1 MRSTGAKSNAPLGFL
16 TVVEDPEHGLFGG
29 YLILNRAGRPLE
41 FHCTAPVKPTRAQ
54 QILYGPTLEPFLY
67 GEQIGQTL
75 LGKARSEPAMVSTDR
90 EPVLAVR
97 EFSKVPVV
105 LVFPSDGAVAQEGGS
120 QEEPNAADP
129 SPAKRYRCDA
139 AHGRVGCGPVFLLGR
154 NRLAVSVMAADD
166 RESIVAC
173 LGELAESFDLAE
185 PFGRIREAIDEAR
198 RGGR

>member
-1 MRSTGAKSNAPLGFL
+1 MRSAGAKSNGSLGFL
-16 TVVEDPEHGLFGG
+16 TVVDDPEHGLFGG

-75 LGKARSEPAMVSTDR
+75 LGKARNEPAMVSTDR

-97 EFSKVPVV
+97 EFCRVPVA
-105 LVFPSDGAVAQEGGS
+105 LVFPSDEAVAQEGGS
-120 QEEPNAADP
+120 PQEPDATDL
-129 SPAKRYRCDA
+129 SPARQYRCDA
-139 AHGRVGCGPVFLLGR
+139 AHGHAGFGPVFLLGR

-173 LGELAESFDLAE
+173 LGELAGSFDLAE